1 VEYREL
7 GCTGLHVSLLGLGTV
22 KFGRN
27 EGLPYP
33 VSASLPSD
41 RDLVRLL
48 AHAHDLGI
56 NLLDTAPAYG
66 SSEERLGE
74 LLVRHRDLWVIS
86 TKVGESFERGT
97 STFDF
102 SPDHTRA
109 SVLRSLKRLRTDRL
123 DVVLVHSDGD
133 DLAIIER
140 HGTLDALAQLKREG
154 LVRAFGMSHKTVKGG
169 VAAAERC
176 DVVMAT
182 LSESAHE
189 ELDVVA
195 AARARRCG
203 VLVKKPLDSG
213 RAATDPGRL
222 VSTLRYLKQI
232 DGVSSI
238 VVGTTDPGHLRA
250 NAAALENVDADE

>member
-7 GCTGLHVSLLGLGTV
+7 GSTGLRVSLLGLGTV

-33 VSASLPSD
+33 APSSLPST
-41 RDLVRLL
+41 RELVRLL

-66 SSEERLGE
+66 TSEERLGE
-74 LLVRHRDLWVIS
+74 LLVRHRELWVIS
-86 TKVGESFERGT
+86 TKVGESFEHGA

-102 SPDHTRA
+102 SPEHARA

-123 DVVLVHSDGD
+123 DIVLVHSDGD
-133 DLAIIER
+133 DLAIIDR
-140 HGTLDALAQLKREG
+140 HGTLDALAQMKREG
-154 LVRAFGMSHKTVKGG
+154 LIRAFGLSHKTVAGG
-169 VAAAERC
+169 VAATERC

-182 LSESAHE
+182 LSESSGAE
-189 ELDVVA
+189 RDVVA
-195 AARARRCG
+195 SARARRCG

-213 RAATDPGRL
+213 RAASDPGR
-222 VSTLRYLKQI
+222 VVAALRYLKGI
-232 DGVSSI
+232 DGISSI
-238 VVGTTDPGHLRA
+238 VVGTTEPAHLRA
-250 NAAALENVDADE
+250 NAAALDDVDD

>member
-7 GCTGLHVSLLGLGTV
+7 GTTGLKVSLLGIGTV

-33 VSASLPSD
+33 TAPALPST

-74 LLVRHRDLWVIS
+74 LLARHRELWVIS
-86 TKVGESFERGT
+86 TKVGESFDRGV

-102 SPDHTRA
+102 SPEHTRA
-109 SVLRSLKRLRTDRL
+109 SVLRSLQRLRTDRL

-133 DLAIIER
+133 DQAIIER
-140 HGTLDALAQLKREG
+140 HGTLEALADLKREG
-154 LVRAFGMSHKTVKGG
+154 LVRAFGLSHKSIAGG
-169 VAAAERC
+169 IAAAARC

-182 LSESAHE
+182 LSASARA

-195 AARARRCG
+195 AARAQRCG

-213 RAATDPGRL
+213 RAATDPDGL
-222 VSTLRYLKQI
+222 AAALQFVKNVG
-232 DGVSSI
+232 GVSSI
-238 VVGTTDPGHLRA
+238 VVGTTDPAHLRA
-250 NAAALENVDADE
+250 NAAALEDAD